1 MRFATRCLVLG
12 LLGVAPLADWN
23 AVVLAQATPAVKT
36 ASEFPPELVEFV
48 PYDKNPI
55 FTAEGPGHWDFK
67 LRERGW
73 ILRDGDEWHLWFTG
87 YDGTREGIKL
97 LGHATSTDG
106 LAWTRDARNP
116 IYSDHWVEDVMVVRH
131 GETYY
136 MFSEGLGDR
145 TQLLTSPNGTDW
157 TRVGTLDVRYTDGK
171 PLKPGPFGTPT
182 AFVEDDTWYLFYER
196 GDQAV
201 WLAAS
206 QDLKVWTNVQDEP
219 VLKPGPEPYDDEM
232 IALNQVIRHGGR
244 YYATYHGSGDE
255 VAPRTW
261 CSCLAVSDD
270 LRHWR
275 KYAKNP
281 LLADNQSSHLLIKDG
296 SGYRLYAMHDEVR
309 VYLPPPK

>member
-1 MRFATRCLVLG
+1 
-12 LLGVAPLADWN
+12 
-23 AVVLAQATPAVKT
+23 
-36 ASEFPPELVEFV
+36 LVEFV

-55 FTAEGPGHWDFK
+55 FTAEGPGHWDVNI
-67 LRERGW
+67 RERGW

-106 LAWTRDARNP
+106 LAWKRDARNP
-116 IYSDHWVEDVMVVRH
+116 IYSEHWVEDVMVVRH
-131 GETYY
+131 EGTFY

-145 TQLLTSPNGTDW
+145 TQLLTSTDGVNW
-157 TRVGTLDVRYTDGK
+157 KRVGTLDIRYTDGT

-232 IALNQVIRHGGR
+232 IALNQVICHGGR

-281 LLADNQSSHLLIKDG
+281 LLADNQSSNLLIKDG
-296 SGYRLYAMHDEVR
+296 AGYRLYAMHDEVR
-309 VYLPPPK
+309 VYLPQPK